1 MCSDNNNNAVLNKHS
16 RYTAAVILKED
27 QRSWFK
33 IECARVRNA
42 RQYYEGLQEAC
53 GERALPYHTVA
64 RWVKAFK
71 EGRQNVT
78 DVPQPGHST

>member
-1 MCSDNNNNAVLNKHS
+1 MQN
-16 RYTAAVILKED
+16 TATMILEED

-71 EGRQNVT
+71 EGRHAWSYAMRIPVYACHKLQ
-78 DVPQPGHST
+78 